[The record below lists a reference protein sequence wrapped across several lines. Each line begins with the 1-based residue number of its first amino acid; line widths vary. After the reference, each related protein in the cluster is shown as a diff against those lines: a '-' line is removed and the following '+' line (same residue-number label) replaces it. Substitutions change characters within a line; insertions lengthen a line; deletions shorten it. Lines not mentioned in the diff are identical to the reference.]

1 MKLAAIRSL
10 NGLVLVR
17 LGSSPS
23 WDTTNQAA
31 VIWEFE
37 SLRLHNYVSR
47 PEVGLSPLMAKGLIA
62 GTKRRAVGSNPT

>member
-1 MKLAAIRSL
+1 MMKLAAIRSL

-31 VIWEFE
+31 VI
-37 SLRLHNYVSR
+37 
-47 PEVGLSPLMAKGLIA
+47 
-62 GTKRRAVGSNPT
+62 